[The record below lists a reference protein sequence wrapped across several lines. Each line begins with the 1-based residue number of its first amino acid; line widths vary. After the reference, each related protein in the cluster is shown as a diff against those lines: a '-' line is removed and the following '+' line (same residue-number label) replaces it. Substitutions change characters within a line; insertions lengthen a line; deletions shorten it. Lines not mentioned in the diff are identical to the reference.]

1 MTTIDQYKFELSD
14 QFRNLAKDEL
24 REDDNVRLQAM
35 EQLKDWIEKNPYI
48 KNCRTDSKFLLK
60 FLRFRKFAVHQAGE
74 AIERYLVAR
83 KRFPHW
89 FQKLDPRD
97 PEMQEILSDTP
108 LTAIGRDEDGRTI
121 ILIRINRYNP
131 EVNTS
136 TTILRFVMMML
147 EVLSEDEE
155 FQIAGVRVWEDH
167 TDMSLK
173 FLGIFGLSEI
183 SAIMQMLTKTMPL
196 RIREIHGINMPKFAL
211 TIVNFALTFLTA
223 KLRERIMC
231 HATVLE
237 AKQHLQESLW
247 PKEYGGPIDVD
258 ALNRQMRQKLEER
271 RDFLLGLDDM
281 DIDVEHYDHL
291 WEKDSAASNA
301 EIDSGMVGT
310 FRKLNVD

>member
-1 MTTIDQYKFELSD
+1 MIDVDQYKFELTD
-14 QFRNLAKDEL
+14 QFRTLAKEEL
-24 REDDNVRLQAM
+24 REDENVRQQAM
-35 EQLKDWIEKNPYI
+35 AQLKEWIEKNPYI
-48 KNCRTDSKFLLK
+48 KNCRTDATFLLK

-83 KRFPHW
+83 KKIPQW

-97 PEMQEILSDTP
+97 PAMQEILSDIP
-108 LTAIGRDEDGRTI
+108 LTAIGRDENGRTI
-121 ILIRINRYNP
+121 ILIRISRYNP

-147 EVLSEDEE
+147 EIMSEDEE

-167 TDMSLK
+167 TDMTLK
-173 FLGIFGLSEI
+173 FMGMFGLSEI
-183 SAIMQMLTKTMPL
+183 SSMMEILTKTMPL
-196 RIREIHGINMPKFAL
+196 RLREIHGIKLPKFAVTL
-211 TIVNFALTFLTA
+211 ANFALSLLSS

-258 ALNRQMRQKLEER
+258 VLNQQMKKKLEEK
-271 RDFLLGLDDM
+271 RDFLLSLDDM
-281 DIDVEHYDHL
+281 DIDLQHYGHL
-291 WEKDSAASNA
+291 LGNDSVVSNA
-301 EIDSGMVGT
+301 EIESGMVGT